1 MTLVGAKTF
10 IWPPMGQVR
19 DSVHSL
25 NKGDARVPNAIR
37 LLRRAKPLCA
47 KATPILVGARH
58 RFETLA
64 EHQRRQHSTGNAKNI
79 FVMITIQSP
88 DRRNTMTATI
98 VITTKNRKEDL
109 IRALDSC
116 MRQKGIVET
125 LVVDDGSTDGTSALV
140 RSCFPSVRLVR
151 FEESRGYIRAR
162 NEAARLAEGDVIISI
177 DDDAEFSQPSIVETV
192 LSEMEDPRVA
202 AVAMPFIDVSL
213 EKKLKQCAP
222 DRNGT
227 WITNEFIGTAHA
239 IRKVVFRE
247 VGGYREVLFHQCEEG
262 DFCIRLLERGWV
274 VRLGNSAPITPLSL
288 PVTQPGANER
298 VWSTKLDALRVAQC
312 SNAGIHRASNHDHV
326 KRLALGTATRTVF
339 PSVTRLV
346 VRSPC
351 QRTGAFLSASRDASH
366 LLVLSPAE
374 DLRLH
379 TTTGRCSNRNA
390 TRGLKAKNTQWS
402 VYIRNG
408 LGRRLAVIG
417 ERTGQEWLVYNP
429 LVMRQFHDEGMR
441 NAQLVAAGDDGRLSP
456 STDTA

>member
-25 NKGDARVPNAIR
+25 GKGDARVPNAIR

-47 KATPILVGARH
+47 KATPIFGARH

-64 EHQRRQHSTGNAKNI
+64 QHQRRQHSTGNALSF

-88 DRRNTMTATI
+88 DRGNTMTATI

-116 MRQKGIVET
+116 MRQRGIVET

-202 AVAMPFIDVSL
+202 AVAMPFIDVNL

-274 VRLGNSAPITPLSL
+274 VRLGNSAPILHYHSPLRSQERMNVFGQRNL
-288 PVTQPGANER
+288 MLFAWHNVPMPEFIAHLITTTLNGLLWGLRRGQFFHRLRGSWCGLLASAQELSCRRPVTR
-298 VWSTKLDALRVAQC
+298 
-312 SNAGIHRASNHDHV
+312 
-326 KRLALGTATRTVF
+326 RTYWF
-339 PSVTRLV
+339 
-346 VRSPC
+346 
-351 QRTGAFLSASRDASH
+351 
-366 LLVLSPAE
+366 
-374 DLRLH
+374 
-379 TTTGRCSNRNA
+379 
-390 TRGLKAKNTQWS
+390 
-402 VYIRNG
+402 Y
-408 LGRRLAVIG
+408 RRLKKYGSI
-417 ERTGQEWLVYNP
+417 P
-429 LVMRQFHDEGMR
+429 LQD
-441 NAQLVAAGDDGRLSP
+441 AARI
-456 STDTA
+456 AMQRAA